1 MRNSVRERVAGAVRA
16 EIARQRRSRLDLAAA
31 IGVSRATVDRRLA
44 GEQDFTVTELQDAA
58 DFLGVKA
65 ADLLGE
71 TASDSDRVGA
81 A

>member
-16 EIARQRRSRLDLAAA
+16 EIARQRRSRLDLANA
-31 IGVSRATVDRRLA
+31 IGVSRATIDRRLA
-44 GEQDFTVTELQDAA
+44 GDQDFTVTELQDAA

-71 TASDSDRVGA
+71 DDDERVAS
-81 A
+81 

>member
-16 EIARQRRSRLDLAAA
+16 EVARQRRSRLDLARA

-65 ADLLGE
+65 ADLLAE
-71 TASDSDRVGA
+71 TDGDRVGA

>member
-16 EIARQRRSRLDLAAA
+16 EIARQRRSRLELANA

-58 DFLGVKA
+58 DFLGVRA

-71 TASDSDRVGA
+71 NEVEQVSA
-81 A
+81 

>member
-16 EIARQRRSRLDLAAA
+16 EIARQRRSRHDLAAA

-71 TASDSDRVGA
+71 DDDERVAS
-81 A
+81 

>member
-16 EIARQRRSRLDLAAA
+16 EIARQRLSRLDLARA

-58 DFLGVKA
+58 DFLGVRA

-71 TASDSDRVGA
+71 TDGDRVGA